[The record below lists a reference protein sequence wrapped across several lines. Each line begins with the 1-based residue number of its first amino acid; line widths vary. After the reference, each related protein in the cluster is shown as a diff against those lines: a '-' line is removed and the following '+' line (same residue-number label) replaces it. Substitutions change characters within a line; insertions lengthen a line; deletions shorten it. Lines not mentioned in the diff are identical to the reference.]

1 LVRREKYLSIKS
13 EKNIE
18 IKMIAVIL
26 YYTENSFRKTSKF
39 PRDFE
44 VFGRESLRL

>member
-26 YYTENSFRKTSKF
+26 YYTENSIGS
-39 PRDFE
+39 E
-44 VFGRESLRL
+44 NSLFNLTV